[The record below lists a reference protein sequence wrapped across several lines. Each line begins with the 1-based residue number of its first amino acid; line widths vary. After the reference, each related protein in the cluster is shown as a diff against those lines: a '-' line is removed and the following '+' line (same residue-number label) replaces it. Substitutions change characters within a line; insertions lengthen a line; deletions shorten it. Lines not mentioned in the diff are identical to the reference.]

1 MTQARVFR
9 IPTRVVFGRGVARR
23 VAEPL
28 REVGASRVLIVTDP
42 GVRAEPGAALSRQR
56 ALCYTSP
63 QHERR

>member
-42 GVRAEPGAALSRQR
+42 GVRRAGLRCHDNR